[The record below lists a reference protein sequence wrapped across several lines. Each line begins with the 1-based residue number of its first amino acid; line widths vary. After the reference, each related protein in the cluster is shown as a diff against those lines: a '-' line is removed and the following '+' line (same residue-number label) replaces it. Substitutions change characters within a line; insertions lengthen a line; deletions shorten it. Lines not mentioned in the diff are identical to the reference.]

1 MTITS
6 FVVISSKYRT
16 TDSRSTTDF
25 TYSIGQSLEVSAV
38 AIKSVSIPNVQYNI
52 NSTNNR
58 LRVYYGDASSPPFA
72 DITLPEGQYNISS
85 VIESLQT
92 LIGDAIS
99 DTVTITQDTKTGKLS
114 IRMDSIPIKI
124 GTDPV
129 LSPLAK
135 IIGLGDNPEG
145 TFPEQVAIE
154 LTCPFIPNLSGL
166 KNYYLSSR
174 VLSQGFNGV
183 FKNGIQ
189 IPLVMNIPIDVP
201 YGVVQHYDPQDIKL
215 NVKKFNRKQNIQFM
229 DIKILDEDLNI
240 VDLHG
245 GDIEIVLQ
253 IFASDDPRSE
263 K

>member
-6 FVVISSKYRT
+6 FVVISSKYKT
-16 TDSRSTTDF
+16 GDSRSTTDF

-52 NSTNNR
+52 NRTNNL
-58 LRVYYGDASSPPFA
+58 LRVYYGDVVSPPFV
-72 DITLPEGQYNISS
+72 DISLPEGQYDLTSFINA
-85 VIESLQT
+85 LQT
-92 LIGDAIS
+92 LIGTAIS
-99 DTVTITQDTKTGKLS
+99 DTVSITQDITTGKLS
-114 IRMDSIPIKI
+114 ISMDSVPIKI
-124 GTDPV
+124 STDPV
-129 LSPLAK
+129 FSPLAK
-135 IIGLGDNPEG
+135 IIGLGDTPNV
-145 TFPEQVAIE
+145 TYPEQVTIG
-154 LTCPFIPNLSGL
+154 LTCPFLHNLSGL

-189 IPLVMNIPIDVP
+189 IPLVMNVPINVP

-245 GDIEIVLQ
+245 ADVEIILK
-253 IFASDDPRSE
+253 IFSSDDPRSE